1 LDIDRNECLRQL
13 QQVERNLG
21 IETDPNENFLHPL
34 SNKMGDIMKNAS
46 QELKLAGE
54 VAKTLGSM

>member
-1 LDIDRNECLRQL
+1 M
-13 QQVERNLG
+13 G

-34 SNKMGDIMKNAS
+34 SSKMGDIMKNAS
-46 QELKLAGE
+46 QELKIAGE